1 MAYSEGYLRGEVTL
15 LHQPFRNDL
24 ANRRRTTLL
33 LFYLA
38 ALLSVIANSLVG
50 RILPLRTPLL
60 ALAVVGA
67 GAAILFL
74 LRFLRS
80 NDEHERQIN
89 YRALTF
95 AFIGTLVF
103 SAAIGFLQSFGFHPV
118 SWLGIPSFM
127 IILWS
132 IGLILYSW
140 RYR

>member
-1 MAYSEGYLRGEVTL
+1 VFSGEVTVP
-15 LHQPFRNDL
+15 HQPFLDDV
-24 ANRRRTTLL
+24 ANRRRTTLF

-38 ALLSVIANSLVG
+38 ALLSVIAISLVG

-67 GAAILFL
+67 GAAIVFL
-74 LRFLRS
+74 LHFLRS
-80 NDEHERQIN
+80 NDERERQIN

-103 SAAIGFLQSFGFHPV
+103 SAAIGFLQSFGFHSV
-118 SWLGIPSFM
+118 CCLGIPAPM
-127 IILWS
+127 VVLWS
-132 IGLILYSW
+132 IGLIVYSW